1 MKKHALAASLLAFAM
16 LAAGCSATTG
26 ASGSASSGGVIRYLH
41 RLPDGEGMT
50 KVNDIVA
57 RWNAAHPDMKV
68 EATKFDGKAADMNV
82 KLENDVKAGT
92 GPAWPRSATPRS
104 PSSTPPACSL
114 TSPPRLRSTRST
126 SPRGR
131 CR

>member
-26 ASGSASSGGVIRYLH
+26 SSGSASSGGVIRYLH

-92 GPAWPRSATPRS
+92 GPCLAQVGYAEIPK
-104 PSSTPPACSL
+104 L
-114 TSPPRLRSTRST
+114 
-126 SPRGR
+126 
-131 CR
+131 